1 MGYQDKCANG
11 IQDMTAHMMLMSVT
25 AEEIHGDGTGMINGR
40 KSFTLVELLVV
51 IAIIGILT
59 AMLLTSVAKAKE
71 AASIAQCHNYRRQLT
86 IYYFAAA
93 DDQYYDPSY
102 EDIAMF
108 NVKRE
113 LMPDH
118 KVIQSK
124 CYDCHATAP

>member
-1 MGYQDKCANG
+1 
-11 IQDMTAHMMLMSVT
+11 
-25 AEEIHGDGTGMINGR
+25 MINGN
-40 KSFTLVELLVV
+40 KSFTLIELLVV
-51 IAIIGILT
+51 ITIIGILT
-59 AMLLTSVAKAKE
+59 SMLLFSIAKAKE
-71 AASIAQCHNYRRQLT
+71 AATIAQCHNYRRQLT

-124 CYDCHATAP
+124 CYDCHPSVPW

>member
-1 MGYQDKCANG
+1 
-11 IQDMTAHMMLMSVT
+11 
-25 AEEIHGDGTGMINGR
+25 MINGR
-40 KSFTLVELLVV
+40 KSFTLIELLVV
-51 IAIIGILT
+51 ITIIGILT
-59 AMLLTSVAKAKE
+59 SMLLFSITKAKE
-71 AASIAQCHNYRRQLT
+71 AATIAQCHNYRRQLT

-113 LMPDH
+113 LMPAH

-124 CYDCHATAP
+124 CYDCHPSVP